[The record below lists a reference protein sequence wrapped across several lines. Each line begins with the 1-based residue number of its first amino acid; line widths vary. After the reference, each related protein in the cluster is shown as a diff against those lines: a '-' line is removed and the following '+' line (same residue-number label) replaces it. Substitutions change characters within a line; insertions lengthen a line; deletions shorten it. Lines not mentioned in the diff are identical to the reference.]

1 MSLKYK
7 KIQKEKKAIM
17 DTLAQQERLVATEA
31 LRSVQE
37 VQPVEKCLDKRQRY

>member
-1 MSLKYK
+1 MSVKYK
-7 KIQKEKKAIM
+7 KIQKEKKSIM

-37 VQPVEKCLDKRQRY
+37 VKPLAECLD